1 MAYEPYD
8 VLVIDGNDGD
18 MCNAYMVCNA
28 HEVYEDGGMRLNFYM
43 LYDNM
48 GVNDDDDGPHVI

>member
-1 MAYEPYD
+1 MMMVCGVVAYEPYD
-8 VLVIDGNDGD
+8 VHVIYDNDDD

-43 LYDNM
+43 LYDK
-48 GVNDDDDGPHVI
+48 GQ